1 MASRFGSHLKV
12 WFLLVPVLSIAVM
25 PAIPDRKLFE
35 VPDVETE
42 SLVASVG
49 QDRADAAVR
58 SANELFKR
66 SFVDNGLLHRTL
78 AASGN
83 VGGLNDGG
91 MSTFAH
97 TWTEN
102 FWLLAY
108 RAMFRA
114 MVMKMWIV
122 GTLCFALGMFIDGTA
137 RRKIKAAAAG
147 FVSPLS
153 FHLAGHGLLIVDSSF
168 AEPAIFHAHLRR
180 CRLPGPNSYYRRL
193 NYTICPLFSK
203 TSFAITSSRTS

>member
-35 VPDVETE
+35 VPDAETE

-49 QDRADAAVR
+49 QERADAAVR

-83 VGGLNDGG
+83 LNGFNDGG
-91 MSTFAH
+91 MSSFSA

-122 GTLCFALGMFIDGTA
+122 GTLCFALGMFVDGTA

-147 FVSPLS
+147 YVSPLS
-153 FHLAGHGLLIVDSSF
+153 FHLAGHGLMIVTGTLFGVLVAPVPVLAGYWLVVAVLLGALLWKAAESF
-168 AEPAIFHAHLRR
+168 QSAR
-180 CRLPGPNSYYRRL
+180 
-193 NYTICPLFSK
+193 
-203 TSFAITSSRTS
+203 

>member
-12 WFLLVPVLSIAVM
+12 WFILVPVLSIAVM

-49 QDRADAAVR
+49 QDRADVAVR
-58 SANELFKR
+58 SANELFRR
-66 SFVDNGLLHRTL
+66 SFVDNGLLHCTL

-153 FHLAGHGLLIVDSSF
+153 FHLAGHGLLIVTGTLFGVLLVPVPVLAGYWLVVAALLGALLWKAAESF
-168 AEPAIFHAHLRR
+168 QSAR
-180 CRLPGPNSYYRRL
+180 
-193 NYTICPLFSK
+193 
-203 TSFAITSSRTS
+203 

>member
-35 VPDVETE
+35 VPDAETE

-49 QDRADAAVR
+49 QERADAAVR

-83 VGGLNDGG
+83 LHGFNDGG
-91 MSTFAH
+91 ISNFSA

-108 RAMFRA
+108 RAIFRA

-147 FVSPLS
+147 YVSPLS
-153 FHLAGHGLLIVDSSF
+153 FHLAGHGLMIVTGTLFGVLVAPVPVLSAYWLIVAVLLGALLWKAAESF
-168 AEPAIFHAHLRR
+168 QSAR
-180 CRLPGPNSYYRRL
+180 
-193 NYTICPLFSK
+193 
-203 TSFAITSSRTS
+203 

>member
-49 QDRADAAVR
+49 QDRADVAVR
-58 SANELFKR
+58 SANELFRR

-91 MSTFAH
+91 MSSFAH

-108 RAMFRA
+108 RAILRA

-153 FHLAGHGLLIVDSSF
+153 FHLAGHGLLIVTGTLFGVLLVPVPVLAGYWLVVAALLGALLWKAAESF
-168 AEPAIFHAHLRR
+168 QSAR
-180 CRLPGPNSYYRRL
+180 
-193 NYTICPLFSK
+193 
-203 TSFAITSSRTS
+203 

>member
-12 WFLLVPVLSIAVM
+12 WFLLVPVLAIAVM

-108 RAMFRA
+108 RALFRA

-153 FHLAGHGLLIVDSSF
+153 FHLAGHGLLIVTGTLFGVLLVPVPVLAGYWLVVAALLGALLWKAAESF
-168 AEPAIFHAHLRR
+168 QSAR
-180 CRLPGPNSYYRRL
+180 
-193 NYTICPLFSK
+193 
-203 TSFAITSSRTS
+203 

>member
-1 MASRFGSHLKV
+1 MASRFGTHLKV

-153 FHLAGHGLLIVDSSF
+153 FHLAGHGLLIVTGTLFGVLLVPVPVLAGYWLVVAALLGALLWKAAESF
-168 AEPAIFHAHLRR
+168 QSAR
-180 CRLPGPNSYYRRL
+180 
-193 NYTICPLFSK
+193 
-203 TSFAITSSRTS
+203 

>member
-12 WFLLVPVLSIAVM
+12 WFLLVPVLAIAVM
-25 PAIPDRKLFE
+25 PAIPERKLFE
-35 VPDVETE
+35 IPDAETD

-49 QDRADAAVR
+49 QDRADAAIR

-66 SFVDNGLLHRTL
+66 SFVDNGIVHRTL
-78 AASGN
+78 TASGN
-83 VGGLNDGG
+83 VGGMNDGG
-91 MSTFAH
+91 FSSFAH

-108 RAMFRA
+108 RMMFRA

-122 GTLCFALGMFIDGTA
+122 GTLLFAFGMFIDGTA
-137 RRKIKAAAAG
+137 RRKIKASAAG

-153 FHLAGHGLLIVDSSF
+153 FHLAGHGLLLVTGTLFGVLVAPVPVLAGYWLAVAALLGALLWKAAESF
-168 AEPAIFHAHLRR
+168 Q
-180 CRLPGPNSYYRRL
+180 
-193 NYTICPLFSK
+193 
-203 TSFAITSSRTS
+203 SSR